1 MSRKGRFA
9 EAESRFMLPG
19 QMGTKIV
26 VKVVQLCHLIKLLFL
41 FLKTCLFSLSYKYK
55 K

>member
-19 QMGTKIV
+19 AGV
-26 VKVVQLCHLIKLLFL
+26 GIKADGHKDCDEGFAAL
-41 FLKTCLFSLSYKYK
+41 SLD
-55 K
+55 

>member
-19 QMGTKIV
+19 AGVGIRADGHKDCGEGFAA
-26 VKVVQLCHLIKLLFL
+26 L
-41 FLKTCLFSLSYKYK
+41 SLD
-55 K
+55 